1 MAIEASKSS
10 FDGGVKM
17 LEKFTRAHVPKRQF
31 EQPRIRAS
39 QDSEAFYAERQKS
52 ECTDQQDQQTDD
64 SPVLTVDG
72 KSVTMLDQDLRGA
85 TSRAAASD
93 KTNQLDSCV
102 LGHSLPKGRWFKSS
116 PRNPKSLFGTAE
128 RFLDSFYK
136 KELGWRSLSCP

>member
-1 MAIEASKSS
+1 MAIEASKAS

-31 EQPRIRAS
+31 WQPRFRAS
-39 QDSEAFYAERQKS
+39 QDHEAFYAERQKS
-52 ECTDQQDQQTDD
+52 ACTDQQTDD
-64 SPVLTVDG
+64 ILVLTVDG
-72 KSVTMLDQDLRGA
+72 KSVTMLDQDLREP

-102 LGHSLPKGRWFKSS
+102 LGHSWPKGRWFKPS
-116 PRNPKSLFGTAE
+116 PRNPKSLSAAAE

-136 KELGWRSLSCP
+136 KKLGWRSLSSP